1 MKDMKSELHLLIIW
15 ENSRHKSEWIL
26 EELKEKFTIREIF
39 EVKWHDKDFTKNLK
53 RFYGV
58 TLPNPGKKMI
68 QCGKGPFLVILITDQ
83 HPKYE
88 KRNTSLGKQNVN
100 VNVYDIKRKFR
111 TMIDGEYPIH
121 GSIHEKEANHD
132 LILLFGK
139 NIHDLEKTISKEWD
153 GEIKK
158 NTGDFFGSKK
168 WNCLEDI
175 FYILNSTT
183 NYVVLRNFEELPTK
197 KPQGDHKDIDIL
209 TDEQWHIPFL
219 LNTTR
224 SEKGGSPYVKID
236 GEKIFLDI
244 RYVGDIYY
252 DENWSNSILKNRI
265 RTNKGIYIPNEKD
278 QFYSLLY
285 HCLIHGAG
293 LSNDYLQKIQT
304 LSKKLEIE
312 IDDFSNLSKLEKI
325 LEEFMNKS
333 GYQYTNSIKYRIKHC
348 ELVRLV
354 NVAIFVAKH
363 EGLNKLFYA
372 MKGKIR
378 RKLISPR

>member
-1 MKDMKSELHLLIIW
+1 MKSELHLLIIW
-15 ENSRHKSEWIL
+15 ENSRYKSELIL
-26 EELKEKFTIREIF
+26 EELKKKFTIREIF
-39 EVKWHDKDFTKNLK
+39 EVKWNDNEFTKNLK

-58 TLPNPGKKMI
+58 TLPDPHKKMI

-83 HPKYE
+83 YPKYE

-111 TMIDGEYPIH
+111 TMIDGKYPIH

-132 LILLFGK
+132 LVLLFGK
-139 NIHDLEKTISKEWD
+139 NVHDLEKTISKEWN

-158 NTGDFFGSKK
+158 IIGDLFGSKK

-175 FYILNSTT
+175 FYVLNSTT
-183 NYVVLRNFEELPTK
+183 NYVVLRNFEELPNK
-197 KPQGDHKDIDIL
+197 NPEGNHKDIDIL
-209 TDEQWHIPFL
+209 VDEQWHIPFL
-219 LNTTR
+219 LNSIR

-244 RYVGDIYY
+244 RHVGDIYY
-252 DENWSNSILKNRI
+252 DEIWSQNILKNKI
-265 RTNKGIYIPNEKD
+265 ISENGIYIPNEED

-312 IDDFSNLSKLEKI
+312 IDNYSNLSKLEEI
-325 LEEFMNKS
+325 LEKFMNKS
-333 GYQYTNSIKYRIKHC
+333 GYQYTNSTKYRIKHS
-348 ELVRLV
+348 EILRLIK
-354 NVAIFVAKH
+354 VAIFVTKH
-363 EGLNKLFYA
+363 EGLNKLFSA
-372 MKGKIR
+372 IKGKIR
-378 RKLISPR
+378 RKLISPK